1 VNRSSV
7 APPVDARIWLSTA
20 ALVAGNLVPL
30 FGAARLG
37 WSLPGILVMYWIE
50 TGVIGP
56 INALKIL
63 KAMRLTGS
71 GGERTISRESG
82 SSPWILALGWL
93 AIYEFFWLFLGVL
106 VLQIASG
113 GFYLGA
119 SRTAWT
125 GAPLDV
131 VVWGTAGLVGSQ
143 LVSFYLDFVRG
154 DRYRRVSS
162 LELLRD
168 PFVRV
173 FVLFGAITLGGI
185 GIAIVGAPIGFLVI
199 LVIVKTVLE
208 VRLLTDRPWTFTS
221 R

>member
-1 VNRSSV
+1 M
-7 APPVDARIWLSTA
+7 STA

-50 TGVIGP
+50 SGVIGP

-71 GGERTISRESG
+71 GGEGNITRGSGG
-82 SSPWILALGWL
+82 SSWILALGWL

-119 SRTAWT
+119 SRTGWT
-125 GAPLDV
+125 GAALDV
-131 VVWGTAGLVGSQ
+131 VALGTAGLVGSQ
-143 LVSFYLDFVRG
+143 LVSFYVDYVHGR
-154 DRYRRVSS
+154 RYQTVSS

-173 FVLFGAITLGGI
+173 FVLFGAITLGGV
-185 GIAIVGAPIGFLVI
+185 GIAIFGAPIGFLVV

-208 VRLLTDRPWTFTS
+208 VRLLTDRPWTLGT

>member
-1 VNRSSV
+1 
-7 APPVDARIWLSTA
+7 LSTA
-20 ALVAGNLVPL
+20 GLVAGNLLPL
-30 FGAARLG
+30 YGAVHLG

-63 KAMRLTGS
+63 KAVRLTGS
-71 GGERTISRESG
+71 GGERNITREAG
-82 SSPWILALGWL
+82 ASSWILALGWL
-93 AIYEFFWLFLGVL
+93 AIYQFFWLFLGVL
-106 VLQIASG
+106 VIQIANG

-119 SRTAWT
+119 SRTGWS

-131 VVWGTAGLVGSQ
+131 VAWGTAGLVGGQ
-143 LVSFYLDFVRG
+143 LLSFYLEYIRG
-154 DRYRRVSS
+154 RRYETVSS
-162 LELLRD
+162 VELLRD

-173 FVLFGAITLGGI
+173 FVLFGAITLGGV
-185 GIAIVGAPIGFLVI
+185 GIAIVGAPIGFLVA

-208 VRLLTDRPWTFTS
+208 VRLLTDRPWSFVS

>member
-1 VNRSSV
+1 MNRSPL
-7 APPVDARIWLSTA
+7 APAADARIWLSTA

-30 FGAARLG
+30 FGAAHLG

-71 GGERTISRESG
+71 GGERKISRESG
-82 SSPWILALGWL
+82 GSSWILSLGWL
-93 AIYEFFWLFLGVL
+93 GIYEFFWLFVGVL
-106 VLQIASG
+106 VLQIAGG

-119 SRTAWT
+119 SRTGWT

-131 VVWGTAGLVGSQ
+131 VLWGTAGLVGSQ
-143 LVSFYLDFVRG
+143 LVSFYLDYVRG

-173 FVLFGAITLGGI
+173 FVLFGAITLGGV
-185 GIAIVGAPIGFLVI
+185 GIAILGAPIGFLVI

-208 VRLLTDRPWTFTS
+208 VRLLTDRPWALAG

>member
-1 VNRSSV
+1 M
-7 APPVDARIWLSTA
+7 STA
-20 ALVAGNLVPL
+20 GLVAGNLVPL
-30 FGAARLG
+30 FGAVHLG

-71 GGERTISRESG
+71 NGEGNITRGPGG
-82 SSPWILALGWL
+82 SSWILAVGWL

-106 VLQIASG
+106 VLQIANG

-119 SRTAWT
+119 SRTGWT

-131 VVWGTAGLVGSQ
+131 VALGTAGLVGSQ
-143 LVSFYLDFVRG
+143 LVSFYLDYVHGR
-154 DRYRRVSS
+154 RYQTASS

-173 FVLFGAITLGGI
+173 FVLFGAITLGGV
-185 GIAIVGAPIGFLVI
+185 GIAIFGAAIGFLVA

-208 VRLLTDRPWTFTS
+208 VRLLTERPWTLGS